1 MHQHDQC
8 LKSSWVGRL
17 MLPMVVFVAE
27 VGVAVIA
34 GGLVSAIAV
43 LVVQGFF
50 DALFKMLD
58 TATCCSVDDVPLYD
72 LIPSVLR

>member
-1 MHQHDQC
+1 
-8 LKSSWVGRL
+8 

-34 GGLVSAIAV
+34 GGLVSAMAV
-43 LVVQGFF
+43 LAVQGFS
-50 DALFKMLD
+50 DALFKMSD
-58 TATCCSVDDVPLYD
+58 TATCCSVDVLLYD

>member
-1 MHQHDQC
+1 
-8 LKSSWVGRL
+8 

-34 GGLVSAIAV
+34 GGLVSAMAV
-43 LVVQGFF
+43 LAVQGFF
-50 DALFKMLD
+50 DALFKMSD
-58 TATCCSVDDVPLYD
+58 TATCCSVDVLLYD